1 LRSVLYI
8 KDDPKTCVRFSIPCY
23 RPNLFYDVVQDNT
36 NGVSVPHLKKF
47 IDEYLTEE
55 NLSLGVSILFLQYIR
70 FNTNTL
76 SFSQTQ
82 KDLLD

>member
-1 LRSVLYI
+1 LRRVLYI

-36 NGVSVPHLKKF
+36 NGISVPHLKIF
-47 IDEYLTEE
+47 IDKYLTEE
-55 NLSLGVSILFLQYIR
+55 IVSLGVSILFLQYTR

-82 KDLLD
+82 KNLLD